1 MHLHPP
7 QDDRGL
13 RRTTQTGASA
23 PTEEADDM
31 YVEEQLARSR
41 HEELVARAERERLV
55 GQVRR
60 VARDRR
66 RERRA
71 TAVREAVA
79 LGRASVLAAGRAIV
93 A

>member
-1 MHLHPP
+1 
-7 QDDRGL
+7 
-13 RRTTQTGASA
+13 
-23 PTEEADDM
+23 M